1 MRLFFIRK
9 GLKHC
14 QKLWQNIVWA
24 AYSLQISQSDFA
36 ERFVMN
42 MQSDCKDFAVALK
55 ITDVIYKKQML
66 NSVITGEKKCFQ
78 RLELYYN
85 YIDVSDEF

>member
-1 MRLFFIRK
+1 
-9 GLKHC
+9 
-14 QKLWQNIVWA
+14 
-24 AYSLQISQSDFA
+24 
-36 ERFVMN
+36 MN